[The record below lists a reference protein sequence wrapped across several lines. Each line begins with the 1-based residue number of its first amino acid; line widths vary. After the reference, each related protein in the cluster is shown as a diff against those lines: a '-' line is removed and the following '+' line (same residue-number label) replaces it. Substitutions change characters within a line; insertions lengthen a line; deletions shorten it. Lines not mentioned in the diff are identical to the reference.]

1 MRPTLLRGPRAP
13 RALALLLAA
22 AWAAAADLPDD
33 ASKALEAFEHKS
45 CDIAKENTAAKDKL
59 RKQLDGELAKA
70 AERESKAK
78 HYGPAREIERARA
91 GIAEA
96 AAAEAKE
103 HQKDKERQQ

>member
-1 MRPTLLRGPRAP
+1 MRQPLRPRAAARP
-13 RALALLLAA
+13 ALALLLVAA
-22 AWAAAADLPDD
+22 YAAAADLPDD
-33 ASKALEAFEHKS
+33 AAKALDAYEHKR
-45 CDIAKENTAAKDKL
+45 CDIAKETSDAKAKL

-91 GIAEA
+91 GVAEA

-103 HQKDKERQQ
+103 HEHEKERQQ